1 MTLQPRKTSASEEV
15 LCQRWGSQTGFER
28 EHGEAAAAGTTE
40 RKALVKNRKENG
52 RLETRGEAGVEDSS
66 PSVRKGAVRLPPF
79 RKRDS
84 PIPDSFFFA
93 RQPLN

>member
-1 MTLQPRKTSASEEV
+1 MTLQARKTSASEEV

-66 PSVRKGAVRLPPF
+66 PSVRKGAAGCLLLEKETPP
-79 RKRDS
+79 S
-84 PIPDSFFFA
+84 PILSFLPA
-93 RQPLN
+93 NR